1 MAIDI
6 VLFPHCDI
14 HVAMTGTP
22 PLEITVMERNYRQDS
37 SFPDGEDETKFE
49 LSDVTSSCSFF
60 YFSPFENVGN
70 RMHAHVD
77 IDSDTGLITPTSL
90 GTTFVFIIYRDDDGD
105 AHTMVARIQV
115 HQEIKGWWFGNASIT
130 SAKDTYCAHAQP
142 SIYALFSND
151 TTGTDLVGDI
161 TGHGYVD
168 LTSLDPVVFTLD
180 DDGRGRIL
188 GHNSGSGTLRG
199 SFLGTTHNL
208 PITIVDYTLR
218 REIVEPVQF
227 VKPVEDAHNIL
238 FIPDGFRDTDED
250 REKFDHIV
258 TKVTEDLFHKPRHQP
273 YGLLQG
279 SFNVF
284 KAFVPSQQFALTC
297 GFKIND
303 EPAPGVFEK
312 TGYPIPYSHKLS
324 SSLSNPYTAE
334 ELIKIAGLPKRNE
347 SRTPAQLRALWQSQ
361 SLPNFN
367 NARLDDKLIQF
378 YKKEQ
383 SLGILE
389 ARDTFFGLMLGQRYA
404 DRYSGD
410 EVIVPATDAPG
421 DTDLPDYIEKMYEW
435 YDKNPTRHVSMDT
448 RRHPPELY
456 IEGYACP
463 SSSIMQFVQNLY
475 YKYSPHDQVGL
486 QWYPDVSAENLQKS
500 RGLIAVVCH
509 DGVIGATSF
518 NDQTLTALTL
528 NNFSSLGFEYSNT
541 ATEKILRRNPASN
554 VKVDMDDII
563 GTVAHEFGHT
573 FNLGDEYEDFIKD
586 VSESLSSQDNITSL
600 STIHLDAHYKTNR
613 LIDMDKVKWFDLL
626 RIKLSVATIE
636 DSEEDA
642 GRLKVKI
649 DPKFV
654 GKWKEAKAGNQQAYI
669 RNRTISIYGVQLPLV
684 YDSQHYL
691 PGLDI
696 LEVDEVNGYIYLG
709 GLELPPHPLP
719 VFSKGSHLFIP
730 QKDSSNNLV
739 YVVEKK
745 VLDFLK
751 NDPTNKNL
759 PLNKDPDTTKINNG
773 IDHPKDIPHFKPPC
787 RSYKLIGIY
796 EGAKAYTG
804 MQYRPAGSCKMRHN
818 LDKGEEGEFCF
829 VCKYLI
835 VNRVDP
841 GLHDVLDKGYYPK
854 AKKN

>member
-1 MAIDI
+1 MALDI

-22 PLEITVMERNYRQDS
+22 SLEITVMERDYRKDS
-37 SFPDGEDETKFE
+37 SFPDGEDESKFE
-49 LSDVTSSCSFF
+49 LNDITSSCSFF

-70 RMHAHVD
+70 RMRSHVD
-77 IDSDTGLITPTSL
+77 IDSDTGLVTPTSL
-90 GTTFVFIIYRDDDGD
+90 GTTLVFIIYRDDDGD
-105 AHTMVARIQV
+105 AHTIVARIQV
-115 HQEIKGWWFGNASIT
+115 HQEIKGWWFGNSSIT
-130 SAKDTYCAHAQP
+130 SAKDTFCAHSQP
-142 SIYALFSND
+142 SIYALFSDD

-168 LTSLDPVVFTLD
+168 LTSLDPVVFTMD
-180 DDGRGRIL
+180 DDGRGRIW
-188 GHNSGSGTLRG
+188 GHNGGSGTLRG

-208 PITIVDYTLR
+208 PVTIVDYTLR
-218 REIVEPVQF
+218 RDILEPIQF
-227 VKPVEDAHNIL
+227 TRPIDEAHNIL
-238 FIPDGFRDTDED
+238 FIPEGFRDTSED

-258 TKVTEDLFHKPRHQP
+258 TKVTEELFHKPRHQP

-284 KAFVPSQQFALTC
+284 KAFIPSDQYTLTC

-303 EPAPGVFEK
+303 ESSPGNFEK
-312 TGYPIPYSHKLS
+312 TGYPIPYTYTLS
-324 SSLSNPYTAE
+324 SNLSNPYTEE
-334 ELIKIAGLPKRNE
+334 ELINIVGLPKRNE

-361 SLPNFN
+361 SLSNFN
-367 NARLDDKLIQF
+367 NARLDDKIIQF
-378 YKKEQ
+378 YKKQQ

-389 ARDTFFGLMLGQRYA
+389 ARDTFFGLILGQRFA

-410 EVIVPATDAPG
+410 VVIVPANDTPG
-421 DTDLPDYIEKMYEW
+421 DTNLPNYINRMYSW
-435 YDKNPTRHVSMDT
+435 YKKYPTRHVSMDT

-456 IEGYACP
+456 KEGKACP
-463 SSSIMQFVQNLY
+463 GSSLMQFIKNLH
-475 YKYSPHDQVGL
+475 YKYEPHDQLGL
-486 QWYPDVSAENLQKS
+486 QWYPDVTATNLQNS
-500 RGLIAVVCH
+500 RGLIAVLSH
-509 DGVIGATSF
+509 DGVIGGTSF

-528 NNFSSLGFEYSNT
+528 NNFSSLGFKYSNT
-541 ATEKILRRNPASN
+541 ATEKILRRDPASDI
-554 VKVDMDDII
+554 KVDMDDIV
-563 GTVAHEFGHT
+563 GTIAHEFGHT

-586 VSESLSSQDNITSL
+586 VSESISSQDNITSL
-600 STIHLDAHYKTNR
+600 SEIHLDAQYQTDR

-626 RIKLSVATIE
+626 RIKLSAATLE
-636 DSEEDA
+636 DSQEDA
-642 GRLKVKI
+642 GKLKVKI
-649 DPKFV
+649 DPKYV
-654 GKWKEAKAGNQQAYI
+654 TKWKEAKIQNEQAYI
-669 RNRTISIYGVQLPLV
+669 RNRTITTDGVQLPLSFDFQN
-684 YDSQHYL
+684 YI
-691 PGLDI
+691 PRLDI
-696 LEVDEVNGYIYLG
+696 MEVDEVNGYIFLG

-719 VFSKGSHLFIP
+719 TFAIGSQLFIP
-730 QKDSSNNLV
+730 QRDSSGDLI

-759 PLNKDPDTTKINNG
+759 PLNKDSDTTKINDKVDN
-773 IDHPKDIPHFKPPC
+773 PKNIPHFKPPC
-787 RSYKLIGIY
+787 RSYKLVGIY
-796 EGAKAYTG
+796 EGAKTYTG

-841 GLHDVLDKGYYPK
+841 GLHDVLDHRFYPK